1 MLTINDVKVLV
12 IAWTVLAVVWG
23 LTYLLFS
30 LVQGNNMER
39 IAVCAHTG
47 LAIVQMYM
55 DNEWICLHADTPEQD
70 KVNVDNFNNGE
81 QNEHN

>member
-1 MLTINDVKVLV
+1 
-12 IAWTVLAVVWG
+12 
-23 LTYLLFS
+23 
-30 LVQGNNMER
+30 MER